1 MLRRRTLLIGML
13 AFFLIGSMFPSW
25 SILTLSSIPKAH
37 AVSRSIKLTG
47 ASYTGWNGTNPGPT
61 VTVTKGDGVSMSL
74 VSGDGAPHTFIVDV
88 DKDGVI
94 PNPTCSIDK
103 CSPQFST
110 STPYPFVVDF
120 GPGTFTY
127 YCSIHLTMMVGT
139 FIVSDFGVSSS
150 PFSLTI
156 PQGSNANSTVSIT
169 SLNNYAGAVTLSAT
183 PPTSWPPPFFGVNP
197 VPISSGMTSTSKL
210 TIYVPPGTSPG
221 PYGVTVTASDS
232 FISHSTNV
240 AVNVPAPSFT
250 VSASPATLTINSG
263 SSGTSTI
270 TVAGSYG
277 FSGTVSLSA
286 TVPSGRATTILSS
299 ASVMLSATA
308 TSATSMLTVSSAL
321 GMFNVTVTATS
332 GSTAPS
338 TLVAVNGP
346 DFSIKTSPST
356 VSLSQGSSAMLAITL
371 SSVNGFSGFVALSA
385 SPSTGGPPVTVSP
398 TSLQVPSSGSVSA
411 TLTVTASSSGTYST
425 PISPGSYT
433 ITLNATMGSL
443 SHTETIP
450 LTVTSLPSGAGILTS
465 PIVIGGIAA
474 AITVVAGIIYV
485 IRRRPKANT

>member
-47 ASYTGWNGTNPGPT
+47 ASYTGWNGTNPGPPIT
-61 VTVTKGDGVSMSL
+61 VTRGDSVSMSL
-74 VSGDGAPHTFIVDV
+74 VSRDGAPHTFIVDV

-110 STPYPFVVDF
+110 STPYPFAVDF

-127 YCSIHLTMMVGT
+127 YCSIHLTMMVGA

-150 PFSLTI
+150 PSSLTI
-156 PQGSNANSTVSIT
+156 PQGSNANSTVSIM

-210 TIYVPPGTSPG
+210 TIYVPPGTSQG
-221 PYGVTVTASDS
+221 PYSVTVTASDS

-277 FSGTVSLSA
+277 FSG
-286 TVPSGRATTILSS
+286 P
-299 ASVMLSATA
+299 
-308 TSATSMLTVSSAL
+308 
-321 GMFNVTVTATS
+321 
-332 GSTAPS
+332 
-338 TLVAVNGP
+338 
-346 DFSIKTSPST
+346 
-356 VSLSQGSSAMLAITL
+356 
-371 SSVNGFSGFVALSA
+371 VALLA
-385 SPSTGGPPVTVSP
+385 FPSIGGPPVTVSP
-398 TSLQVPSSGSVSA
+398 TNLQVPSSGSVSA
-411 TLTVTASSSGTYST
+411 TLTVIASSSGAYST

-450 LTVTSLPSGAGILTS
+450 LTVTSPSSGVGILAS
-465 PIVIGGIAA
+465 PIVIGGIVA
-474 AITVVAGIIYV
+474 AIAVVAGTVYV
-485 IRRRPKANT
+485 LRHRPKTKT

>member
-47 ASYTGWNGTNPGPT
+47 ASYTGWNGTNPGPPIT
-61 VTVTKGDGVSMSL
+61 VTRGDSVSMSL

-127 YCSIHLTMMVGT
+127 YCSIHLTMMVGA

-150 PFSLTI
+150 PSSLTI
-156 PQGSNANSTVSIT
+156 PQGSNANSTVSIM

-210 TIYVPPGTSPG
+210 TIYVPPGTSQG
-221 PYGVTVTASDS
+221 PYSVTVTASDS

-277 FSGTVSLSA
+277 FSGS
-286 TVPSGRATTILSS
+286 
-299 ASVMLSATA
+299 
-308 TSATSMLTVSSAL
+308 
-321 GMFNVTVTATS
+321 
-332 GSTAPS
+332 
-338 TLVAVNGP
+338 
-346 DFSIKTSPST
+346 
-356 VSLSQGSSAMLAITL
+356 
-371 SSVNGFSGFVALSA
+371 VALLA
-385 SPSTGGPPVTVSP
+385 FPSMGGPPVTVSP
-398 TSLQVPSSGSVSA
+398 TNLQVPSSGSVSA
-411 TLTVTASSSGTYST
+411 TLTVIASSSGAYST

-450 LTVTSLPSGAGILTS
+450 LTVTSPSSGVGILAS
-465 PIVIGGIAA
+465 PIVIGGIVA
-474 AITVVAGIIYV
+474 AIAVVAGTVYV
-485 IRRRPKANT
+485 LRHRPKTKT